1 MGSGSVF
8 FQEQII
14 NGGKSIGLTSTD
26 KDFETARYW
35 AVVGFAG
42 NFGLTVLKGWAGI
55 VSNSSA
61 MVADAVH
68 SASDIFASVFVYI
81 SLKIAQKPADK
92 EHPYGHGRAEVIST
106 LVVVGMLVAAG
117 VEIIRTALTTIR
129 HGSLNSPGNAA
140 VYAAILSVLVNEL
153 MFQFTYRAGVK
164 TNSPSTIANAMDN
177 RSDAFSS
184 IAALIGIIG
193 AKLKYPVLDP
203 VAGIV
208 VALFIFK
215 MSYNIAMDAVA
226 QIMDESVGEKKIQ
239 EVTTLALTVNGV
251 KNVHGIRVRQ
261 SGAAFLVDLD
271 IVVDPKITVEMA
283 HDIGESVREM
293 IRVHMDKVSDVRV
306 HIDPSDLH

>member
-1 MGSGSVF
+1 
-8 FQEQII
+8 
-14 NGGKSIGLTSTD
+14 
-26 KDFETARYW
+26 
-35 AVVGFAG
+35 
-42 NFGLTVLKGWAGI
+42 
-55 VSNSSA
+55 
-61 MVADAVH
+61 
-68 SASDIFASVFVYI
+68 VFVYI

-117 VEIIRTALTTIR
+117 VEIIRTAIATIR
-129 HGSLNSPGNAA
+129 DGSLHAPGDLA
-140 VYAAILSVLVNEL
+140 VYVAILSVFVNEL
-153 MFQFTYRAGVK
+153 MYQFTYRAGMR

-215 MSYNIAMDAVA
+215 MSYDIAMDAVG
-226 QIMDESVGEKKIQ
+226 QIMDESVGEEKIQ
-239 EVTTLALTVNGV
+239 EVTTLALAVNGV
-251 KNVHGIRVRQ
+251 RNVHGIRVRQ

-306 HIDPSDLH
+306 HIDPSDRH

>member
-1 MGSGSVF
+1 MGQS
-8 FQEQII
+8 QEPAP
-14 NGGKSIGLTSTD
+14 TD
-26 KDFETARYW
+26 KDFQTARYW

-55 VSNSSA
+55 VSNSGA

-68 SASDIFASVFVYI
+68 SASDIFASLFVYI

-117 VEIIRTALTTIR
+117 VEIIRTAITTIR
-129 HGSLNSPGNAA
+129 HGCLHAPGNWA
-140 VYAAILSVLVNEL
+140 VYAAILSIVVNEL
-153 MFQFTYRAGVK
+153 MYQFIYRAGVK

-215 MSYNIAMDAVA
+215 MSYDIAMDAVR
-226 QIMDESVGEKKIQ
+226 QIMDESAGEKKIQ
-239 EVTTLALTVNGV
+239 EVKNLALAVNGV
-251 KNVHGIRVRQ
+251 KNVHGIRVRR
-261 SGAAFLVDLD
+261 SGASFLVDLD

-283 HDIGESVREM
+283 HDIGESVREI
-293 IRVHMDKVSDVRV
+293 IRVHMDKVSQARV

>member
-1 MGSGSVF
+1 MGQS
-8 FQEQII
+8 Q
-14 NGGKSIGLTSTD
+14 KLTLKD
-26 KDFETARYW
+26 KDFQTARYW
-35 AVVGFAG
+35 AVVCFAG
-42 NFGLTVLKGWAGI
+42 NFGLAVLKGWAGL

-68 SASDIFASVFVYI
+68 SASDILASIFVYI
-81 SLKIAQKPADK
+81 SLKIAQRPADK

-106 LVVVGMLVAAG
+106 LVVVGMLLAAG
-117 VEIIRTALTTIR
+117 VEIIRTAITTIR
-129 HGSLNSPGNAA
+129 HGCLHGPGNLAI
-140 VYAAILSVLVNEL
+140 YAAILSIVVNEL
-153 MFQFTYRAGVK
+153 MYQFTYRAGVK

-215 MSYNIAMDAVA
+215 MSYGIAMDAVG
-226 QIMDESVGEKKIQ
+226 QIMDESVGEAKNQ
-239 EVTTLALTVNGV
+239 EVKMLALTVNGV
-251 KNVHGIRVRQ
+251 KNVHGIRVRR
-261 SGAAFLVDLD
+261 SGACFLVDLD
-271 IVVDPKITVEMA
+271 IVVDPKITVQMA

-293 IRVHMDKVSDVRV
+293 IRVHMDKVNDVRV

>member
-1 MGSGSVF
+1 MGQS
-8 FQEQII
+8 QEMT
-14 NGGKSIGLTSTD
+14 LRD
-26 KDFETARYW
+26 KDFQIARYW
-35 AVVGFAG
+35 ALVGFAG
-42 NFGLTVLKGWAGI
+42 NLGLTLLKGWAGI

-68 SASDIFASVFVYI
+68 SASDIFASLFVYI
-81 SLKIAQKPADK
+81 SLKIAQKPPDK
-92 EHPYGHGRAEVIST
+92 EHPYGHGRAEIIST
-106 LVVVGMLVAAG
+106 LVVMGMLAAAG
-117 VEIIRTALTTIR
+117 VEIIRTAIATIR
-129 HGSLNSPGNAA
+129 HGDLNAPGNAA

-215 MSYNIAMDAVA
+215 MCYGIAMDAVA
-226 QIMDESVGEKKIQ
+226 QIMDESAGEQKIQ

-251 KNVHGIRVRQ
+251 KNVHDVRVRR
-261 SGAAFLVDLD
+261 SGAAFLVDLN
-271 IVVDPKITVEMA
+271 ILVHPKITVEMA
-283 HDIGESVREM
+283 HDIAESVREI
-293 IRVHMDKVSDVRV
+293 IRVHMDKVSQVRV
-306 HIDPSDLH
+306 HIDPSSDRH

>member
-1 MGSGSVF
+1 M
-8 FQEQII
+8 QQNREQ
-14 NGGKSIGLTSTD
+14 TSND
-26 KDFETARYW
+26 KDFQTARYW
-35 AVVGFAG
+35 AVVGFVG
-42 NFGLTVLKGWAGI
+42 NLGLAVMKGWAGI

-61 MVADAVH
+61 MIADAVH

-117 VEIIRTALTTIR
+117 VEIIRTAITTIR
-129 HGSLNSPGNAA
+129 HGSLHAPGTWAL
-140 VYAAILSVLVNEL
+140 YAAILSVLVNEL
-153 MFQFTYRAGVK
+153 MYQFTYRAGVK

-184 IAALIGIIG
+184 IAALIGILG
-193 AKLKYPVLDP
+193 ARLKYPVLDP

-215 MSYNIAMDAVA
+215 MSYDIAMDAVG
-226 QIMDESVGEKKIQ
+226 QIMDESVGETKIQ
-239 EVTTLALTVNGV
+239 EVTALALAVNGV
-251 KNVHGIRVRQ
+251 KNVHGIRIRR

-271 IVVDPKITVEMA
+271 IVVDPKITVAMA

-293 IRVHMDKVSDVRV
+293 IRVQMDKVSDVRV

>member
-1 MGSGSVF
+1 MGQS
-8 FQEQII
+8 QEMT
-14 NGGKSIGLTSTD
+14 LRD
-26 KDFETARYW
+26 KDFQIARYW
-35 AVVGFAG
+35 ALVGFAG
-42 NFGLTVLKGWAGI
+42 NLGLTLLKGWAGI

-68 SASDIFASVFVYI
+68 SASDIFASLFVYI
-81 SLKIAQKPADK
+81 SLKIAQKPPDK
-92 EHPYGHGRAEVIST
+92 EHPYGHGRAEIIST
-106 LVVVGMLVAAG
+106 LVVMGMLAAAG
-117 VEIIRTALTTIR
+117 VEIIRTAIATIR
-129 HGSLNSPGNAA
+129 HGDLNAPGNAA

-215 MSYNIAMDAVA
+215 MCYGIAMDAVA
-226 QIMDESVGEKKIQ
+226 QIMDESAGEQKIQ
-239 EVTTLALTVNGV
+239 EVTTFALTVNGV
-251 KNVHGIRVRQ
+251 KNVHDVRVRR
-261 SGAAFLVDLD
+261 SGAAFLVDLN
-271 IVVDPKITVEMA
+271 IVVHPKITVEMA
-283 HDIGESVREM
+283 HDIAESVREI
-293 IRVHMDKVSDVRV
+293 IRVHMDKVSQVRV
-306 HIDPSDLH
+306 HIDPSSDRH

>member
-1 MGSGSVF
+1 MS
-8 FQEQII
+8 QNRQQTLE
-14 NGGKSIGLTSTD
+14 D
-26 KDFETARYW
+26 KDFQTARYW

-42 NFGLTVLKGWAGI
+42 NFVLTALKGWAGV
-55 VSNSSA
+55 VSNSGA

-81 SLKIAQKPADK
+81 SLKIAQKPADE

-106 LVVVGMLVAAG
+106 LVVVGMLAAAG
-117 VEIIRTALTTIR
+117 VEIIRTAIATIR
-129 HGSLNSPGNAA
+129 QGDLHAPGNAA
-140 VYAAILSVLVNEL
+140 VYAAILSIVVKEL
-153 MFQFTYRAGVK
+153 MYQFTYRAGVK
-164 TNSPSTIANAMDN
+164 TNSPSTIANAMDH
-177 RSDAFSS
+177 RSDSFSS
-184 IAALIGIIG
+184 IAALIGIVG

-215 MSYNIAMDAVA
+215 MSYNIALDAVG
-226 QIMDESVGEKKIQ
+226 QIMDESVGEEKIK

-251 KNVHGIRVRQ
+251 RNVHDIRVRQ

-283 HDIGESVREM
+283 HEIGESVREM
-293 IRVHMDKVSDVRV
+293 VRVHMDKVSDVRV
-306 HIDPSDLH
+306 HIDPSDRH

>member
-1 MGSGSVF
+1 MGQS
-8 FQEQII
+8 QEMT
-14 NGGKSIGLTSTD
+14 LRD
-26 KDFETARYW
+26 KDFQIARYW
-35 AVVGFAG
+35 ALVGFAG
-42 NFGLTVLKGWAGI
+42 NLGLTLLKGWAGI

-61 MVADAVH
+61 MIADAVH
-68 SASDIFASVFVYI
+68 SASDIFASLFVYI
-81 SLKIAQKPADK
+81 SLKIAQKPPDK
-92 EHPYGHGRAEVIST
+92 EHPYGHGRAEIIST
-106 LVVVGMLVAAG
+106 LGVMGMLAAAG
-117 VEIIRTALTTIR
+117 VEIIRTAIATIR
-129 HGSLNSPGNAA
+129 HGDLNTPGNAA

-215 MSYNIAMDAVA
+215 MCYEIAMDAVA
-226 QIMDESVGEKKIQ
+226 QIMDESAGEQKIQ

-251 KNVHGIRVRQ
+251 KNVHDVRVRR
-261 SGAAFLVDLD
+261 SGAAFLVDLN
-271 IVVDPKITVEMA
+271 IVVHPKITVEMA
-283 HDIGESVREM
+283 HDIAESVREI
-293 IRVHMDKVSDVRV
+293 IRVHMDKVSQVRV
-306 HIDPSDLH
+306 HIDPSSDRH

>member
-1 MGSGSVF
+1 MGQS
-8 FQEQII
+8 QEMT
-14 NGGKSIGLTSTD
+14 LRD
-26 KDFETARYW
+26 KDFQIARYW
-35 AVVGFAG
+35 ALVGFAG
-42 NFGLTVLKGWAGI
+42 NLGLTLLKGWAGI

-68 SASDIFASVFVYI
+68 SASDIFASLFVYI
-81 SLKIAQKPADK
+81 SLKIAQKPPDK
-92 EHPYGHGRAEVIST
+92 EHPYGHGRAEIIST
-106 LVVVGMLVAAG
+106 LVVMGMLAAAG
-117 VEIIRTALTTIR
+117 VEIIRTAIATIR
-129 HGSLNSPGNAA
+129 HGDLNAPGNAA

-215 MSYNIAMDAVA
+215 MCYGIAMDAVA
-226 QIMDESVGEKKIQ
+226 QIMDESAGEQKIQ
-239 EVTTLALTVNGV
+239 EVTTFALTVNGV
-251 KNVHGIRVRQ
+251 KNVHDVRVRR
-261 SGAAFLVDLD
+261 SGAAFLVDLN
-271 IVVDPKITVEMA
+271 IVVHPKITVEMA
-283 HDIGESVREM
+283 HDIAESVREI
-293 IRVHMDKVSDVRV
+293 IRMHMDKVSQVRV
-306 HIDPSDLH
+306 HIDPSSDRH

>member
-1 MGSGSVF
+1 MGQS
-8 FQEQII
+8 QEP
-14 NGGKSIGLTSTD
+14 TSTD
-26 KDFETARYW
+26 KDFQTARYW

-55 VSNSSA
+55 VSNSGA

-68 SASDIFASVFVYI
+68 SASDIFASLFVYI

-117 VEIIRTALTTIR
+117 FEIIRTAITTIR
-129 HGSLNSPGNAA
+129 HGCLQAPGNLA
-140 VYAAILSVLVNEL
+140 VYAAILSIVVNEL
-153 MFQFTYRAGVK
+153 MYQFTYRAGVK

-215 MSYNIAMDAVA
+215 MSYNIVMDAVG
-226 QIMDESVGEKKIQ
+226 QIMDESPGEKKIQ
-239 EVTTLALTVNGV
+239 EVENLALTVKGV
-251 KNVHGIRVRQ
+251 KSLHGIRVRR
-261 SGAAFLVDLD
+261 SGAFFLVDLD

-283 HDIGESVREM
+283 HDIGESVREI
-293 IRVHMDKVSDVRV
+293 IRVQMDKVSEVRV

>member
-1 MGSGSVF
+1 MGQS
-8 FQEQII
+8 QEMT
-14 NGGKSIGLTSTD
+14 LRD
-26 KDFETARYW
+26 KDFQIARYW
-35 AVVGFAG
+35 ALVGFAG
-42 NFGLTVLKGWAGI
+42 NLGLTLLKGWAGI

-68 SASDIFASVFVYI
+68 SASDIFASLFVYI
-81 SLKIAQKPADK
+81 SLKIAQKPPDK
-92 EHPYGHGRAEVIST
+92 EHPYGHGRAEIIST
-106 LVVVGMLVAAG
+106 LVVMGMLAAAG
-117 VEIIRTALTTIR
+117 VEIIRTAIATIQ
-129 HGSLNSPGNAA
+129 HGDLNAPGNAA

-215 MSYNIAMDAVA
+215 MCYGIAMDAVA
-226 QIMDESVGEKKIQ
+226 QIMDESAGEQKIQ
-239 EVTTLALTVNGV
+239 EVTTLALTVSGV
-251 KNVHGIRVRQ
+251 KNVHDVRVRR
-261 SGAAFLVDLD
+261 SGAAFLVDLN
-271 IVVDPKITVEMA
+271 ILVHPKITVEMA
-283 HDIGESVREM
+283 HDIAESVREI
-293 IRVHMDKVSDVRV
+293 IRVHMDKVSQVRV
-306 HIDPSDLH
+306 HIDPSSDRH

>member
-1 MGSGSVF
+1 MGQS
-8 FQEQII
+8 QEMT
-14 NGGKSIGLTSTD
+14 LRD
-26 KDFETARYW
+26 KDFQIARYW
-35 AVVGFAG
+35 ALVGFAG
-42 NFGLTVLKGWAGI
+42 NLGLTLLKGWAGI

-68 SASDIFASVFVYI
+68 SASDIFASLFVYI
-81 SLKIAQKPADK
+81 SLKIAQKPPDK
-92 EHPYGHGRAEVIST
+92 EHPYGHGRAEIIST
-106 LVVVGMLVAAG
+106 LVVMGMLAAAG
-117 VEIIRTALTTIR
+117 VEIIRTAIATIR
-129 HGSLNSPGNAA
+129 HGDLNAPGNAA

-215 MSYNIAMDAVA
+215 MCYGIAMDAVA
-226 QIMDESVGEKKIQ
+226 QIMDESAGEQKIQ

-251 KNVHGIRVRQ
+251 KNVQDVRVRR
-261 SGAAFLVDLD
+261 SGAAFLVDLN
-271 IVVDPKITVEMA
+271 IVVHPKITVEMA
-283 HDIGESVREM
+283 HDIAESVREI
-293 IRVHMDKVSDVRV
+293 IRVHMDKVSQVRV
-306 HIDPSDLH
+306 HIDPSSDRH

>member
-1 MGSGSVF
+1 MGQS
-8 FQEQII
+8 QE
-14 NGGKSIGLTSTD
+14 LTSQD
-26 KDFETARYW
+26 KDFQTARYW

-42 NFGLTVLKGWAGI
+42 NFVLTVLKGWAGI
-55 VSNSSA
+55 MSNSSA

-68 SASDIFASVFVYI
+68 SASDIFASLFVYI
-81 SLKIAQKPADK
+81 SLKIAQKPPDK

-106 LVVVGMLVAAG
+106 LVVMGMLAAAG

-129 HGSLNSPGNAA
+129 HGSLNAPGDAA

-153 MFQFTYRAGVK
+153 MYQFTYRAGVK

-215 MSYNIAMDAVA
+215 MSYGIAMDAVA
-226 QIMDESVGEKKIQ
+226 QIMDESVSEKKIQ
-239 EVTTLALTVNGV
+239 EVATLALTVNGV
-251 KNVHGIRVRQ
+251 KNVHGVRVRR
-261 SGAAFLVDLD
+261 SGAVFLVDLD

-283 HDIGESVREM
+283 HDIGESVREI
-293 IRVHMDKVSDVRV
+293 IRVHMNKVSQVRV
-306 HIDPSDLH
+306 HIDPSDRH

>member
-1 MGSGSVF
+1 MA
-8 FQEQII
+8 QHRQQT
-14 NGGKSIGLTSTD
+14 LAD
-26 KDFETARYW
+26 KDFQTARYW
-35 AVVGFAG
+35 AAVGFVG
-42 NFGLTVLKGWAGI
+42 NFGLAIVKAWAGI
-55 VSNSSA
+55 VANSSA
-61 MVADAVH
+61 MIADAVH

-81 SLKIAQKPADK
+81 SLKIAQKPADE

-106 LVVVGMLVAAG
+106 LVVVGMLTAAG
-117 VEIIRTALTTIR
+117 VEIIRTSIATIR
-129 HGSLNSPGNAA
+129 QGALHAPGNWA
-140 VYAAILSVLVNEL
+140 VYAAILSVVVNEL
-153 MFQFTYRAGVK
+153 MYQFTYRAGVK

-215 MSYNIAMDAVA
+215 MSYGIAMDAVG
-226 QIMDESVGEKKIQ
+226 QIMDESVGEEKI
-239 EVTTLALTVNGV
+239 EKVTTLALTVNGV
-251 KNVHGIRVRQ
+251 RNVHGIKVRQ
-261 SGAAFLVDLD
+261 TGAAFLVDLD

-293 IRVHMDKVSDVRV
+293 VRVHMDRVSDVRV
-306 HIDPSDLH
+306 HIDPSDRH

>member
-1 MGSGSVF
+1 M
-8 FQEQII
+8 QQNIEQ
-14 NGGKSIGLTSTD
+14 TSND
-26 KDFETARYW
+26 KDFQTARHW
-35 AVVGFAG
+35 AIVGFAG
-42 NFGLTVLKGWAGI
+42 NFGLAVLKGWAGI

-61 MVADAVH
+61 MIADAVH
-68 SASDIFASVFVYI
+68 SASDIFASMFIYI

-117 VEIIRTALTTIR
+117 VEIIRTAITTIR
-129 HGSLNSPGNAA
+129 HGALHAPGDLAL
-140 VYAAILSVLVNEL
+140 YAAISSVLINEL
-153 MFQFTYRAGVK
+153 MYQFMYRAGVK

-215 MSYNIAMDAVA
+215 MSYDIAMDAVG
-226 QIMDESVGEKKIQ
+226 QIMDKSVGEKKIQ

-251 KNVHGIRVRQ
+251 KSVHGIRIRR
-261 SGAAFLVDLD
+261 SGAVFLVDLD

-293 IRVHMDKVSDVRV
+293 IRVQMDKVSDVRV
-306 HIDPSDLH
+306 HIDPSDRH

>member
-1 MGSGSVF
+1 MA
-8 FQEQII
+8 QHRQQT
-14 NGGKSIGLTSTD
+14 LAD
-26 KDFETARYW
+26 KDFQTARYW
-35 AVVGFAG
+35 AVVGFVG
-42 NFGLTVLKGWAGI
+42 NLGLSIVKGWAGI
-55 VSNSSA
+55 VANSSA
-61 MVADAVH
+61 MIADAVH
-68 SASDIFASVFVYI
+68 SASDIFASVFIYI

-106 LVVVGMLVAAG
+106 LVVVGMLTAAG
-117 VEIIRTALTTIR
+117 VEIIRTSIATIQQGAL
-129 HGSLNSPGNAA
+129 HVPGNWA
-140 VYAAILSVLVNEL
+140 VYVAILSVVVNEL
-153 MFQFTYRAGVK
+153 MYQFTYRAGVK

-215 MSYNIAMDAVA
+215 MSYGIAMDAVG
-226 QIMDESVGEKKIQ
+226 QIMDESVGEEKIQ
-239 EVTTLALTVNGV
+239 KVTTLALTVNGV
-251 KNVHGIRVRQ
+251 RNVHGIKVRQ
-261 SGAAFLVDLD
+261 SGAVFLVDLD

-293 IRVHMDKVSDVRV
+293 IRVHMDRVCDVRV
-306 HIDPSDLH
+306 HIDPSDRH

>member
-1 MGSGSVF
+1 MGQS
-8 FQEQII
+8 QEPA
-14 NGGKSIGLTSTD
+14 STD
-26 KDFETARYW
+26 KDFQTARYW

-55 VSNSSA
+55 VSNSGA

-68 SASDIFASVFVYI
+68 SASDIFASLFVYI

-106 LVVVGMLVAAG
+106 LLVVGMLVAAG
-117 VEIIRTALTTIR
+117 VEIIRTAIITIR
-129 HGSLNSPGNAA
+129 QGCLQAPGNLA
-140 VYAAILSVLVNEL
+140 VYAAILSIVVNEL
-153 MFQFTYRAGVK
+153 MYQFTYRAGVK

-215 MSYNIAMDAVA
+215 MSYDIVMDAVG
-226 QIMDESVGEKKIQ
+226 QIMDESPGEKKIQ
-239 EVTTLALTVNGV
+239 EVENLALTVKGV
-251 KNVHGIRVRQ
+251 KSLHGIRVRR
-261 SGAAFLVDLD
+261 SGAFFLVDLD

-283 HDIGESVREM
+283 HDIGESVREI
-293 IRVHMDKVSDVRV
+293 IRVHMDKVSQVRV

>member
-1 MGSGSVF
+1 MG
-8 FQEQII
+8 QIQ
-14 NGGKSIGLTSTD
+14 GVTSTD
-26 KDFETARYW
+26 KDFQTARFW

-42 NFGLTVLKGWAGI
+42 NFGLAVIKGWAGI
-55 VSNSSA
+55 VSNSGA
-61 MVADAVH
+61 MIADAVH
-68 SASDIFASVFVYI
+68 SASDIFASMFIYI

-92 EHPYGHGRAEVIST
+92 EHPYGHGRAEVVST

-117 VEIIRTALTTIR
+117 VEIIRAAITTIR
-129 HGSLNSPGNAA
+129 DGCLHAPGDLA
-140 VYAAILSVLVNEL
+140 VYAAIVSIVVNEL
-153 MFQFTYRAGVK
+153 MFQFMYRAGVK

-215 MSYNIAMDAVA
+215 MSYSIAMDAVG
-226 QIMDESVGEKKIQ
+226 QIMDESVGENKIQ
-239 EVTTLALTVNGV
+239 EVKRLALTVNGV
-251 KNVHGIRVRQ
+251 KNVHGIRVRR
-261 SGAAFLVDLD
+261 SGAAFLVDMD

-283 HDIGESVREM
+283 HDIGEAVREM
-293 IRVHMDKVSDVRV
+293 IRVHMDRVSQVRV

>member
-1 MGSGSVF
+1 MTL
-8 FQEQII
+8 
-14 NGGKSIGLTSTD
+14 ND
-26 KDFETARYW
+26 KDFQTARYW

-81 SLKIAQKPADK
+81 SLKIAQKPPDK

-106 LVVVGMLVAAG
+106 LVVVGMLAAAG
-117 VEIIRTALTTIR
+117 VEIIRTAITTIR
-129 HGSLNSPGNAA
+129 HGCLDTPGNAA
-140 VYAAILSVLVNEL
+140 IYAAILSVIVNEL

-215 MSYNIAMDAVA
+215 MSYDIAMDAVA
-226 QIMDESVGEKKIQ
+226 QIMDESVGENKVQ
-239 EVTTLALTVNGV
+239 EVTKLALAVNGV
-251 KNVHGIRVRQ
+251 NNVHGIRMRQ
-261 SGAAFLVDLD
+261 SGAVFLVDLD
-271 IVVDPKITVEMA
+271 IVVDPKITVQMA
-283 HDIGESVREM
+283 YDIGESVREM

-306 HIDPSDLH
+306 HIDPSDLKRKVL

>member
-1 MGSGSVF
+1 MRQS
-8 FQEQII
+8 QE
-14 NGGKSIGLTSTD
+14 LTSQD
-26 KDFETARYW
+26 KDFQTARYW

-42 NFGLTVLKGWAGI
+42 NFVLTVLKGWAGI
-55 VSNSSA
+55 MSNSSA

-68 SASDIFASVFVYI
+68 SASDIFASLFVYI
-81 SLKIAQKPADK
+81 SLKIAQKPPDK

-106 LVVVGMLVAAG
+106 LVVMGMLAAAG

-129 HGSLNSPGNAA
+129 HGSLNAPGDAA

-153 MFQFTYRAGVK
+153 MYQFTYRAGVK

-215 MSYNIAMDAVA
+215 MSYGIAMDAVA

-239 EVTTLALTVNGV
+239 EVATLALTVNGV
-251 KNVHGIRVRQ
+251 KNVHGVRVRR

-271 IVVDPKITVEMA
+271 IVVDPKITVGMA
-283 HDIGESVREM
+283 HDIGESVREI
-293 IRVHMDKVSDVRV
+293 IRVHMDKVSQVRV
-306 HIDPSDLH
+306 HIDPSDRH

>member
-1 MGSGSVF
+1 MGQN
-8 FQEQII
+8 QE
-14 NGGKSIGLTSTD
+14 LTRQD
-26 KDFETARYW
+26 KDFQTARFW

-42 NFGLTVLKGWAGI
+42 NFVLTVLKGWAGI

-68 SASDIFASVFVYI
+68 SASDIFASLFVYI
-81 SLKIAQKPADK
+81 SLKIAQTPPDK

-106 LVVVGMLVAAG
+106 LVVMGMLAAAG
-117 VEIIRTALTTIR
+117 FEIIRTALTTIR
-129 HGSLNSPGNAA
+129 HGSLNAPGNAA

-153 MFQFTYRAGVK
+153 MFRFTYRAGVK

-215 MSYNIAMDAVA
+215 MSYDIAMDAVA

-239 EVTTLALTVNGV
+239 EVVTLALTVKGV
-251 KNVHGIRVRQ
+251 KNVHGVRVRR

-293 IRVHMDKVSDVRV
+293 IRVHMDKVSQVRV
-306 HIDPSDLH
+306 HIDPSDRH

>member
-1 MGSGSVF
+1 MGQSR
-8 FQEQII
+8 QQTLE
-14 NGGKSIGLTSTD
+14 D
-26 KDFETARYW
+26 KDFQTARYW

-42 NFGLTVLKGWAGI
+42 NFCLTVLKGWAGI
-55 VSNSSA
+55 MSNSSA

-117 VEIIRTALTTIR
+117 VEIIRTAIATIR
-129 HGSLNSPGNAA
+129 DGSLHAPGDLA
-140 VYAAILSVLVNEL
+140 VYVAILSVFVNEL
-153 MFQFTYRAGVK
+153 MYQFTYRAGMR

-215 MSYNIAMDAVA
+215 MSYDIAMDAVG
-226 QIMDESVGEKKIQ
+226 QIMDESVGEEKIQ
-239 EVTTLALTVNGV
+239 EVTTLALAVNGV
-251 KNVHGIRVRQ
+251 RNVHGIRVRQ

-306 HIDPSDLH
+306 HIDPSDRH

>member
-1 MGSGSVF
+1 MGQS
-8 FQEQII
+8 QEMT
-14 NGGKSIGLTSTD
+14 LRD
-26 KDFETARYW
+26 KDFQIARYW
-35 AVVGFAG
+35 ALVGFAG
-42 NFGLTVLKGWAGI
+42 NLGLTLLKGWAGI

-68 SASDIFASVFVYI
+68 SASDIFASLFVYI
-81 SLKIAQKPADK
+81 SLKIAQKPPDK
-92 EHPYGHGRAEVIST
+92 EHPYGHGRAEIIST
-106 LVVVGMLVAAG
+106 LVVMGMLAAAG
-117 VEIIRTALTTIR
+117 VEIIRTAIATIR
-129 HGSLNSPGNAA
+129 HGDLNAPGNAA

-215 MSYNIAMDAVA
+215 MCYGIAMDAVA
-226 QIMDESVGEKKIQ
+226 QIMDESAGEQKIQ

-251 KNVHGIRVRQ
+251 KNVHDVRVRR
-261 SGAAFLVDLD
+261 SGAAFLVDLN
-271 IVVDPKITVEMA
+271 IVVHPKITVEMA
-283 HDIGESVREM
+283 HDIAESVREI
-293 IRVHMDKVSDVRV
+293 IRVHMDKVSQVRV
-306 HIDPSDLH
+306 HIDPSSDRH

>member
-1 MGSGSVF
+1 MA
-8 FQEQII
+8 QQRQQT
-14 NGGKSIGLTSTD
+14 LAD
-26 KDFETARYW
+26 KDFQTARYW
-35 AVVGFAG
+35 AVVGFVG
-42 NFGLTVLKGWAGI
+42 NFGLAIVKGWAGI
-55 VSNSSA
+55 VANSSA
-61 MVADAVH
+61 MIADAVH

-81 SLKIAQKPADK
+81 SLKIAQKPADE

-106 LVVVGMLVAAG
+106 LVVVGMLAAAG
-117 VEIIRTALTTIR
+117 VEIIRTSIATIR
-129 HGSLNSPGNAA
+129 QGSLHAPGDFA
-140 VYAAILSVLVNEL
+140 VYVAILSVVVNEL
-153 MFQFTYRAGVK
+153 MYQFTYRAGVK

-184 IAALIGIIG
+184 IAALLGILG

-215 MSYNIAMDAVA
+215 MSYDIAMDAVG
-226 QIMDESVGEKKIQ
+226 QIMDESVGEEKIQ
-239 EVTTLALTVNGV
+239 KVTTLALTVNGV
-251 KNVHGIRVRQ
+251 KNVHGIKVRQ

-293 IRVHMDKVSDVRV
+293 IRVHMDRVSDVRV
-306 HIDPSDLH
+306 HIDPSDRH

>member
-1 MGSGSVF
+1 MGQS
-8 FQEQII
+8 QEPA
-14 NGGKSIGLTSTD
+14 STD
-26 KDFETARYW
+26 KDFQTARYW

-42 NFGLTVLKGWAGI
+42 NFGLTVLKAWAGI
-55 VSNSSA
+55 VSNSGA

-68 SASDIFASVFVYI
+68 SASDIFASLFVYI

-117 VEIIRTALTTIR
+117 VEIIRTAITTIR
-129 HGSLNSPGNAA
+129 HGCLHAPGNWA
-140 VYAAILSVLVNEL
+140 VYAAILSIVVNEL
-153 MFQFTYRAGVK
+153 MYQFTYRAGVK

-215 MSYNIAMDAVA
+215 MSYDIAMDAVG
-226 QIMDESVGEKKIQ
+226 QIMDESAGEKKIQ
-239 EVTTLALTVNGV
+239 EVKNLALAVNGV
-251 KNVHGIRVRQ
+251 KNVHGIRVRR
-261 SGAAFLVDLD
+261 SGASFLVDLD

-283 HDIGESVREM
+283 HDIGESVREI
-293 IRVHMDKVSDVRV
+293 IRVHMDKVSQARV

>member
-1 MGSGSVF
+1 MGQS
-8 FQEQII
+8 QEMT
-14 NGGKSIGLTSTD
+14 LRD
-26 KDFETARYW
+26 KDFQIARYW
-35 AVVGFAG
+35 ALVGFAG
-42 NFGLTVLKGWAGI
+42 NLGLTLLKGWAGI

-68 SASDIFASVFVYI
+68 SASDIFASLFVYI
-81 SLKIAQKPADK
+81 SLKIAQKPPDK
-92 EHPYGHGRAEVIST
+92 EHPYGHGRAEIIST
-106 LVVVGMLVAAG
+106 LVVMGMLAAAG
-117 VEIIRTALTTIR
+117 VEIIRTAIATIR
-129 HGSLNSPGNAA
+129 HGDLNAPGNAA

-215 MSYNIAMDAVA
+215 MCYGIAMDAVA
-226 QIMDESVGEKKIQ
+226 QIMDESVGEQKIQ
-239 EVTTLALTVNGV
+239 EVTTLALTVSGV
-251 KNVHGIRVRQ
+251 KNVHDVRVRR
-261 SGAAFLVDLD
+261 SGAAFLVDLN

-283 HDIGESVREM
+283 HDIAESVREI
-293 IRVHMDKVSDVRV
+293 IRVHMDKVSQVRV
-306 HIDPSDLH
+306 HIDPSSDRH

>member
-1 MGSGSVF
+1 MV
-8 FQEQII
+8 QRRQQTLD
-14 NGGKSIGLTSTD
+14 N
-26 KDFETARYW
+26 KDFQTARYW
-35 AVVGFAG
+35 AVVGFVG
-42 NFGLTVLKGWAGI
+42 NSGLAVLKGWAGI

-61 MVADAVH
+61 MIADAVH

-117 VEIIRTALTTIR
+117 VEIIRTAIATIR
-129 HGSLNSPGNAA
+129 HGSLSAPGDVA
-140 VYAAILSVLVNEL
+140 VYVAILSVIINEL
-153 MFQFTYRAGVK
+153 MYQFTYRAGVK

-203 VAGIV
+203 IAGIV

-215 MSYNIAMDAVA
+215 MSYGIAMDAVG
-226 QIMDESVGEKKIQ
+226 QIMDESVGEKKNQ
-239 EVTTLALTVNGV
+239 EVKALALTVNGV
-251 KNVHGIRVRQ
+251 RNVHGIRVRQ
-261 SGAAFLVDLD
+261 SGAVFLVDLD

-283 HDIGESVREM
+283 HEIGESVREM
-293 IRVHMDKVSDVRV
+293 IRVQMDKVSDVRV

>member
-1 MGSGSVF
+1 MGQS
-8 FQEQII
+8 QEMT
-14 NGGKSIGLTSTD
+14 LRD
-26 KDFETARYW
+26 KDFQIARYW
-35 AVVGFAG
+35 ALVGFAG
-42 NFGLTVLKGWAGI
+42 NLGLTLLKGWAGI

-68 SASDIFASVFVYI
+68 SASDIFASLFVYI
-81 SLKIAQKPADK
+81 SLKIAQKPPDK
-92 EHPYGHGRAEVIST
+92 EHPYGHGRAEIIST
-106 LVVVGMLVAAG
+106 LVVMGMLAAAG
-117 VEIIRTALTTIR
+117 VEIIRTAIATIR
-129 HGSLNSPGNAA
+129 HGDLNAPGNAA

-215 MSYNIAMDAVA
+215 MCYGIAMDAVA
-226 QIMDESVGEKKIQ
+226 QIMDESAGEQKIQ
-239 EVTTLALTVNGV
+239 EVTTLALTVSGV
-251 KNVHGIRVRQ
+251 KNVHDVRVRR
-261 SGAAFLVDLD
+261 SGAAFLVDLN
-271 IVVDPKITVEMA
+271 ILVHPKITVEMA
-283 HDIGESVREM
+283 HDIAESVREI
-293 IRVHMDKVSDVRV
+293 IRVHMDKVSQVRV
-306 HIDPSDLH
+306 HIDPSSDRH

>member
-1 MGSGSVF
+1 MGQSR
-8 FQEQII
+8 QQI
-14 NGGKSIGLTSTD
+14 LED
-26 KDFETARYW
+26 KDFQTARYW

-42 NFGLTVLKGWAGI
+42 NFCLTVLKGWAGI
-55 VSNSSA
+55 MSNSSA

-117 VEIIRTALTTIR
+117 VEIIRTAIATIR
-129 HGSLNSPGNAA
+129 DGSLHAPGDLA
-140 VYAAILSVLVNEL
+140 VYVAILSVFVNEL
-153 MFQFTYRAGVK
+153 MYQFTYRAGMR

-215 MSYNIAMDAVA
+215 MSYDIAMDAVG
-226 QIMDESVGEKKIQ
+226 QIMDESVGEEKIQ
-239 EVTTLALTVNGV
+239 EVTTLALAVNGV
-251 KNVHGIRVRQ
+251 RNVHGIRVRQ

-306 HIDPSDLH
+306 HIDPSDRH